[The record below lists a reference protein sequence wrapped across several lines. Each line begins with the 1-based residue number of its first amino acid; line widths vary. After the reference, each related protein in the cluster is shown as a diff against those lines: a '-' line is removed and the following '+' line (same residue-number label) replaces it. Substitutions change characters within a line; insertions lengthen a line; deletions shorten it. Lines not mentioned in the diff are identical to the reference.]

1 MLLSLARKAPAAPER
16 ALPRPSPAEPL
27 VVEGLSRGAGFPV
40 FDLTVAPGSCVTLS
54 GPSGSGKSMLL
65 RLIAD
70 LDPGAGSA
78 RIGGLVRE
86 ALPADAWRRL
96 VVYVAADSGWWTSPV
111 AAHMADPQEAL
122 RLAAALGLPAALMD
136 AAPENVSSGER
147 QRLAL
152 VRALILRPRF
162 LLLDEPT
169 SALDP
174 AAALAVEAL
183 LARMK
188 REDMGLLVVSHDPGQ
203 VARIADRCYVLSGT
217 GLAEVA
223 P

>member
-1 MLLSLARKAPAAPER
+1 
-16 ALPRPSPAEPL
+16 
-27 VVEGLSRGAGFPV
+27 
-40 FDLTVAPGSCVTLS
+40 
-54 GPSGSGKSMLL
+54 
-65 RLIAD
+65 
-70 LDPGAGSA
+70 
-78 RIGGLVRE
+78 
-86 ALPADAWRRL
+86 
-96 VVYVAADSGWWTSPV
+96 SPV

-188 REDMGLLVVSHDPGQ
+188 REGMGLLVVSHDPGQ
-203 VARIADRCYVLSGT
+203 VARIADRRYLLSGT